1 MTNLEKFRIQNIF
14 NTFEDAVNWL
24 FETFENKLR
33 EQEIYDNITFE
44 ELFEIKEEFFDEI
57 YSVIL
62 GDEDE
67 NENKI
72 NLPYNFKDI
81 IVKNGNGDDKDD

>member
-1 MTNLEKFRIQNIF
+1 VE
-14 NTFEDAVNWL
+14 

-81 IVKNGNGDDKDD
+81 IVKNGNGDDKDDWCVFCWGWKLW